1 MEKILAKYPNCF
13 DILYNSALLYN
24 MGGLETKN
32 QSLLQRA
39 LELFERS
46 IQLISQNRDDTVSE
60 LSIRILMAQVLL
72 SLEDIDK
79 ALEQLKRHNPCG
91 INASLIGNTLASI
104 CP

>member
-39 LELFERS
+39 LE
-46 IQLISQNRDDTVSE
+46 
-60 LSIRILMAQVLL
+60 
-72 SLEDIDK
+72 
-79 ALEQLKRHNPCG
+79 QLKRHNPCG